1 MSRTPFLRAAA
12 TAGAT
17 ATLALLGSSSASA
30 AVVTCDTDTYNTQ
43 SPNALSAMTSVTSA
57 RGLTCGQAL
66 GVVRRH
72 ARKAGTAAY
81 REGGAFR
88 LGAYRCTNTFH
99 EHELYL
105 ARCVRGAKAFRLNY
119 GS

>member
-1 MSRTPFLRAAA
+1 MSRTTLLRAAA

-17 ATLALLGSSSASA
+17 ATLALLGASSASA
-30 AVVTCDTDTYNTQ
+30 TVVTCDTDTYDTQ

-57 RGLTCGQAL
+57 RGLSCGQAL
-66 GVVRRH
+66 RVVRRN
-72 ARKAGTAAY
+72 ARKAGMTAY
-81 REGGAFR
+81 REGGRFR

-99 EHELYL
+99 ENELYL
-105 ARCVRGAKAFRLNY
+105 ARCVRGGKAFRLNY

>member
-1 MSRTPFLRAAA
+1 MSRTPVLRAAA
-12 TAGAT
+12 TVGAT
-17 ATLALLGSSSASA
+17 ATLALLGASSASA

-43 SPNALSAMTSVTSA
+43 APNALSAMTSVTSA
-57 RGLTCGQAL
+57 RGLTCAQAL
-66 GVVRRH
+66 RVVRRN
-72 ARKAGTAAY
+72 ARKAGTGAY
-81 REGGAFR
+81 REGGTFR

-105 ARCVRGAKAFRLNY
+105 ARCVRGGKAFRLNY

>member
-17 ATLALLGSSSASA
+17 ATLALLGASSASA
-30 AVVTCDTDTYNTQ
+30 AVVTCDTDTYNTA

-57 RGLTCGQAL
+57 RGLSCGQAL
-66 GVVRRH
+66 RVVRRG
-72 ARKAGTAAY
+72 ARKAGKGAY
-81 REGGAFR
+81 REGGRFR
-88 LGAYRCTNTFH
+88 LGAYRCTTTYH